1 MPTETQGIGAGR
13 AEPAWLSD
21 WKAGPISGVEALRR
35 FDALQGTEP
44 EAMLGRWRGAS
55 LATGHP
61 FDGLLETLGWYGKAF
76 ESFDRVH
83 PLLFR
88 NTSGDL
94 TALDPALMPVALA
107 LRAPRLARSRM
118 ARLGFRAVQPLLRT
132 RHSAAALRTIE
143 FRGRLST
150 AMVYT
155 RQPIIDHFRRIDE
168 VRLLG
173 LMEIQHWSQ
182 SFFFL
187 LSRDPDLPPRVGQLR
202 EDGPFQNTK

>member
-1 MPTETQGIGAGR
+1 MPAETQGIGAAG
-13 AEPAWLSD
+13 AEPPWLSD
-21 WKAGPISGVEALRR
+21 WKVGPISSVEALRR
-35 FDALQGTEP
+35 FDALQGAEP

-61 FDGLLETLGWYGKAF
+61 LDGVLEKLGWYGKAF
-76 ESFDRVH
+76 ESLDRVH

-88 NTSGDL
+88 NASGEL

-118 ARLGFRAVQPLLRT
+118 VRLGFSAVQPLLRT

-143 FRGRLST
+143 FRGRRST
-150 AMVYT
+150 TMVYD

-168 VRLLG
+168 MRVLG
-173 LMEIQHWSQ
+173 LMEIQDWPQ

-187 LSRDPDLPPRVGQLR
+187 LSRDADLPSALR
-202 EDGPFQNTK
+202 STL